1 MKNIMTLVCLS
12 LLVLTAC
19 HGRKVEDVSMPA
31 AGKTNAQLKTA
42 ILAGCEDRGW
52 VCSEVSQGV
61 IEGSLQ
67 KGRYL
72 SEVQIPYG
80 NNGYKIVYKNS
91 ENLDYNAKKQR
102 IHKAYYKWVI
112 YLNKSIRAALANP
125 QKYAK

>member
-1 MKNIMTLVCLS
+1 MNKILTAVCLG

-19 HGRKVEDVSMPA
+19 HGRKIEDVSMPA
-31 AGKTNAQLKTA
+31 AGKTDAQLKTA

-52 VCSEVSQGV
+52 ICAEASQGL

-67 KGRYL
+67 KGKYL

-91 ENLDYNAKKQR
+91 ENLGYNAKKQQ
-102 IHKAYYKWVI
+102 IHKAYSKWVI
-112 YLNKSIRAALANP
+112 YLNKSIRAALSDP
-125 QKYAK
+125 QKYSK